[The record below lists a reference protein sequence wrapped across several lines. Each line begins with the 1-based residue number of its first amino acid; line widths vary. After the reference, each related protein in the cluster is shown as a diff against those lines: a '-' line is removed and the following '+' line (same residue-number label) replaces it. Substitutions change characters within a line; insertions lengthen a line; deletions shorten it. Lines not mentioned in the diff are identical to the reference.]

1 MVPAQKEFAERAKA
15 ARARMAHI
23 ALVMERDRRRSLES
37 ECVRARTQDDKLSD
51 AEALHNEFVYLSGL
65 SRACENRLPKPAIT
79 PANTKRRLTLI
90 MEEVAAKH
98 GFNAAEILSPRRQ
111 VRLCIARQEFY
122 WRAQK
127 ETSASYPAIGRFCNR
142 DHSSVIVG
150 ARQHEARMAG
160 TSISRVKGA
169 PKISLAQRKPE
180 HRPCAHSSAA
190 ISTGA
195 APGFPADPLS
205 TSQDA

>member
-1 MVPAQKEFAERAKA
+1 MTLVPAQIEFAERAKA
-15 ARARMAHI
+15 ARMRMAHM
-23 ALVMERDRRRSLES
+23 ALVMERDRKLALEGK
-37 ECVRARTQDDKLSD
+37 RARVCAQDVQLSD
-51 AEALHNEFVYLSGL
+51 AEALQNEFAYLSGL
-65 SRACENRLPKPAIT
+65 LRSCENRLPKPAIT
-79 PANTKRRLTLI
+79 PANTERRLTLI

-160 TSISRVKGA
+160 TSISRVKSAG
-169 PKISLAQRKPE
+169 QR
-180 HRPCAHSSAA
+180 A
-190 ISTGA
+190 
-195 APGFPADPLS
+195 
-205 TSQDA
+205 

>member
-15 ARARMAHI
+15 ARARMAE
-23 ALVMERDRRRSLES
+23 AARRVELAEREAERVRRIVAEYRATTVQVANPKAVVARIKR
-37 ECVRARTQDDKLSD
+37 ECAEKHGVTADQIDGRLRYPGIVRARH
-51 AEALHNEFVYLSGL
+51 EALWRVRNETGMSLHETAWRF
-65 SRACENRLPKPAIT
+65 RLNHTTVLWGI
-79 PANTKRRLTLI
+79 
-90 MEEVAAKH
+90 
-98 GFNAAEILSPRRQ
+98 
-111 VRLCIARQEFY
+111 
-122 WRAQK
+122 
-127 ETSASYPAIGRFCNR
+127 
-142 DHSSVIVG
+142 
-150 ARQHEARMAG
+150 RQHEARMAG
-160 TSISRVKGA
+160 TTISRVKGA